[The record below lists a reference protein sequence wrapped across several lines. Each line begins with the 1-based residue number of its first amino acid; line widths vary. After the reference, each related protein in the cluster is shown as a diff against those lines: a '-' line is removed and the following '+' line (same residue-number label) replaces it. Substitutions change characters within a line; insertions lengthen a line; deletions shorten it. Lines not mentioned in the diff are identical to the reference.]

1 MVRAMRIFCESC
13 WKAGRR
19 MVSNFWGWADSEESF
34 SCSSTWQ
41 SAVKEWVA
49 KLRMMMVHRL
59 SVDNDRLFFC
69 VHRVWRRKIAHTPNL
84 SDSLDKFSPTKLR
97 QNRGIF
103 FGQGPS
109 HTSSVVVRHLP
120 KDVTLPL
127 AEHQSLQ
134 RGERILFKSWIFTD
148 YIVQCAGELL
158 YARFNVPASSG
169 SLTAVVKAEIKILW

>member
-59 SVDNDRLFFC
+59 SVDNDRLFF
-69 VHRVWRRKIAHTPNL
+69 VYTESDEERLRTHPIFLIPWTNWDKTVESFLARAPPTRHRWWCGTCQKMSLFHSQNTKVFNEVRVLSLNL
-84 SDSLDKFSPTKLR
+84 EYSPIISSNVQESCCMRDS
-97 QNRGIF
+97 
-103 FGQGPS
+103 
-109 HTSSVVVRHLP
+109 TSL
-120 KDVTLPL
+120 
-127 AEHQSLQ
+127 HQVDH
-134 RGERILFKSWIFTD
+134 W
-148 YIVQCAGELL
+148 LL
-158 YARFNVPASSG
+158 WY
-169 SLTAVVKAEIKILW
+169 